1 MRMRVPVREK
11 EEWRCKG
18 RTQKKELKEFSC
30 NDIRSVVYLTDLI
43 VIY

>member
-18 RTQKKELKEFSC
+18 RTQKKELSC